1 MNRPIFCTLGLA
13 VALAAGAAFGQDV
26 KLVYPSD
33 AASIELD
40 NSTPAKR
47 IEPPVRE
54 ASESDVVT
62 PLGQVS
68 SVLNTLANLEE
79 GQARLEAKI
88 ERELASI
95 KGIDVSGIVEELAR
109 ARAERGKIAEEVST
123 IGKAVA
129 SGAVASVARS
139 TRDALTD
146 FCVFLIVFLVLIQVA
161 AKVVIFAVKW
171 TKKKREERDN
181 AIAARALEQYKRE
194 TTSAGAGSVKET
206 PTV

>member
-1 MNRPIFCTLGLA
+1 MLRPIFTLGLA

-40 NSTPAKR
+40 NSRPEKR

-54 ASESDVVT
+54 SSESDVVT

-68 SVLNTLANLEE
+68 SVLNSLANLEE

-109 ARAERGKIAEEVST
+109 ARTERGKIAESVDALS
-123 IGKAVA
+123 KKVA
-129 SGAVASVARS
+129 AGAVASVTRS
-139 TRDALTD
+139 TRGALTD

-161 AKVVIFAVKW
+161 AKVVLFAVKW

-194 TTSAGAGSVKET
+194 TTSAGAGSVKEA